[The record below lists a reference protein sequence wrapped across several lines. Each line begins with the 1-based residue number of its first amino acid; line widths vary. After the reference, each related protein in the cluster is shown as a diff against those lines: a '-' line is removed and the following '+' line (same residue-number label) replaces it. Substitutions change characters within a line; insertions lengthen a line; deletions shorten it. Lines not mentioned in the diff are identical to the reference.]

1 MPRIINQ
8 PEDTVTVRILAG
20 QEFRGRHYCEPAVM
34 HLSPNYAE
42 HVVGKGVAEYVTVDE
57 NGDFDDSL
65 AAEQVDHA

>member
-20 QEFRGRHYCEPAVM
+20 QEFRGVHYCEPAVM

-42 HVVGKGVAEYVTVDE
+42 HVVGMGVAEYVAVDE
-57 NGDFDDSL
+57 NGDFDDTA
-65 AAEQVDHA
+65 AAEHAQP